1 MKLKKGLL
9 MIGSMAVVIGASAY
23 GVANADDTTPTAP
36 TAGKAQ
42 GNTYITFT
50 TPTTGQLTLDK
61 VPTYDFGTNQLSST
75 VTQYKT
81 NGNNPYTAT
90 NLTGDSN
97 GYTITASAS
106 PLTNKDASDAVLP
119 VKDLL
124 VSAAD
129 GTVDATT
136 KGQLS
141 GAQNVNIYS
150 STPGQSAANKVA
162 TGNAS
167 SNGTLSSGN
176 TSSVM
181 DLSTA
186 NGIKSGKYIGTIDY
200 TITDGIN

>member
-9 MIGSMAVVIGASAY
+9 MIGSVAFVLGASAY

-106 PLTNKDASDAVLP
+106 PLKNSDAVLP

-129 GTVDATT
+129 GAIDATT

-167 SNGTLSSGN
+167 SNGTLSSGD

-186 NGIKSGKYIGTIDY
+186 NGIKSGKYTGTIDY